1 MSETQLRRFRN
12 IFHRHLNNRADAI
25 ISLLDALS
33 ANTTASTVV
42 ELSLS
47 PLFPY
52 GHDSL
57 YRAISAFQLPPHAL
71 HQLLSLA
78 IPQDHHCP
86 FWLFGVDVSPHP
98 RPYANTLPDRSI
110 VYKPGAIK
118 GNKPIT
124 IGHRYSTVALLPQ
137 RNPDDPPWVIPLHTQ
152 RVKSTQDPELTGVD
166 QLQTL
171 FESQLLPFHHG
182 LKVIVGDSKYSKP
195 SFLLAFADRPDVA
208 IIVRARNNRVFYR
221 AYRPD
226 PEQSRKRGRPRQ
238 YGQRFALNDPETWPD
253 PDEETTFSFTTRKGK
268 LRKVRIRVWRN
279 ILMRGSRKHPMHRH
293 PFTLLCVEI
302 LTPEGK
308 PLYKRPL
315 WLIIFG
321 LPRQR
326 ITAVQGYQAY
336 NRRFDIEHYFRFAK
350 RRLLLTSFQT
360 PIDVHEEHWWQLVQM
375 AYLQLWLARDIAR
388 ALWHPWQR
396 YLARRSCGKRTPT
409 QVQRDFGRIIR
420 QIGTPVRAPKRRGKS
435 PGWPKGVKRKRRPK
449 QKVVKKAPQKV

>member
-1 MSETQLRRFRN
+1 MGENQLRRFRN
-12 IFHRHLNNRADAI
+12 ILYGHLNNRADAI
-25 ISLLDALS
+25 ISLLDALT

-57 YRAISAFQLPPHAL
+57 YEAISAFQLPPQAQ

-78 IPQDHHCP
+78 IPQNHDRP
-86 FWLFGVDVSPHP
+86 FWLFCVDVSPHP
-98 RPYANTLPDRSI
+98 RPYADTLPDRSI
-110 VYKPGAIK
+110 IYNHTPIK

-124 IGHRYSTVALLPQ
+124 IGHRYSTIALLPE
-137 RNPDDPPWVIPLHTQ
+137 RNPNDPPWIIPLHTQ
-152 RVKSTQDPELTGVD
+152 RVKSNQDPELTGAH
-166 QLQTL
+166 QLQSL
-171 FESQLLPFHHG
+171 FESPLLPFLHD

-195 SFLLAFADRPDVA
+195 SFLLAFADKPDAA
-208 IIVRARNNRVFYR
+208 IIVRVRNNRVFYR
-221 AYRPD
+221 AYRPH
-226 PEQSRKRGRPRQ
+226 PEQPRKRGHPRW
-238 YGQRFALNDPETWPD
+238 YGQRFALNNPETWPE
-253 PDEETTFSFTTRKGK
+253 PDEETTFSITTRKGK
-268 LRKVRIRVWRN
+268 LRKGRIRVWQN
-279 ILMRGSRKHPMHRH
+279 ILMRGSRRHPMHRY

-308 PLYKRPL
+308 PVYKRPL

-326 ITAVQGYQAY
+326 ITAEQGYQAY
-336 NRRFDIEHYFRFAK
+336 NQRFDIEHYFRFAK

-360 PIDVHEEHWWQLVQM
+360 PIDVHEEHWWQLAQM

-396 YLARRSCGKRTPT
+396 YLAKRSDGKRTPT

-420 QIGTPVRAPKRRGKS
+420 QIGTPARAPKRRGKS

-449 QKVVKKAPQKV
+449 QKVVKKARKKA